1 MLLDA
6 QQAGS
11 DNGSETITDRS
22 MHKPSSPSDG
32 ITCVAVDAHAGVWLA
47 LLLVTSIAGWVIG
60 DLLHTAGLWL
70 IDSLA
75 MPFGVFQPMAAR
87 FSSLMGFTMEAT
99 SVAVSSLPNVDGLS
113 ATTAFS
119 TGMTTSADSISTAV
133 SFVWSM
139 AGHVFRT
146 ALSWLFAIVVS
157 IPKALLVSIYKV
169 AVMLVIGIPSA
180 ILSRVVKLAVM
191 LLLVGSYSVAYLV
204 MTAHY
209 CVSLVLSTGFGALL
223 GLLQSLSSIPKI
235 TYSCLLYQPALLLK
249 RVLYDQLGPVLNS
262 LLLFPIM
269 GVTTRLY
276 HAAVYPVLV
285 LRTAL
290 CYLTSF
296 SMLPVKTLA
305 VNMLLYPFAAVREGL
320 SYTAAYLADSC
331 QSGVSLAYEWA
342 VPLVWYCVMPVVI
355 VAIVVIFWQDFRVSL
370 IFLCAACMLIMREQI
385 APAELESNFE
395 TVPAAFVAAL
405 MQIS

>member
-6 QQAGS
+6 QQAGR

-22 MHKPSSPSDG
+22 MHKPASPSDG

-70 IDSLA
+70 IDCLA

-157 IPKALLVSIYKV
+157 IPKAFWSAYTKWLSCWSLASLQPYCCSQTGCHVAACRLLQH
-169 AVMLVIGIPSA
+169 GIPRHDCS
-180 ILSRVVKLAVM
+180 
-191 LLLVGSYSVAYLV
+191 LL
-204 MTAHY
+204 
-209 CVSLVLSTGFGALL
+209 
-223 GLLQSLSSIPKI
+223 
-235 TYSCLLYQPALLLK
+235 
-249 RVLYDQLGPVLNS
+249 RELGPQHWLWGFAG
-262 LLLFPIM
+262 L
-269 GVTTRLY
+269 
-276 HAAVYPVLV
+276 
-285 LRTAL
+285 TAK
-290 CYLTSF
+290 SF
-296 SMLPVKTLA
+296 
-305 VNMLLYPFAAVREGL
+305 
-320 SYTAAYLADSC
+320 
-331 QSGVSLAYEWA
+331 
-342 VPLVWYCVMPVVI
+342 
-355 VAIVVIFWQDFRVSL
+355 
-370 IFLCAACMLIMREQI
+370 
-385 APAELESNFE
+385 
-395 TVPAAFVAAL
+395 
-405 MQIS
+405 